1 MNRSLAR
8 LAPLAAALAL
18 AALLGA
24 CQTDTTTDEVAS
36 RNGAAPAT
44 AMTSCDFAG
53 TGATAGVEGQRIN
66 FTCGSDEAGQDVV
79 LAGDIQIEDGGWM
92 ILQAHGAMGED
103 GFEASQTA
111 MAPVEGIVL
120 EDGTACLFAGTGA
133 TFAADG
139 ERATY
144 TCGTNAEGQEVVL
157 AGEVQMGE
165 AGWTID
171 KVVVEAGDEGF
182 ETVSSEMAVIAT
194 LQVPAGG

>member
-1 MNRSLAR
+1 MDLSLAR
-8 LAPLAAALAL
+8 VAPLAAALAL
-18 AALLGA
+18 VGLLGA
-24 CQTDTTTDEVAS
+24 CQTDTTADEDPSGDAGVPTA
-36 RNGAAPAT
+36 

-53 TGATAGVEGQRIN
+53 TGATAGVDGERIN
-66 FTCGSDEAGQDVV
+66 FTCGSVEEGQDVV
-79 LAGDIQIEDGGWM
+79 LAGDIQLQDEGWM
-92 ILQAHGAMGED
+92 ILQAQGSMGED
-103 GFEASQTA
+103 GFEASETS
-111 MAPVEGIVL
+111 MVPVEGIVL
-120 EDGTACLFAGTGA
+120 ADGTACLFAGTGA

-139 ERATY
+139 ERANY

-171 KVVVEAGDEGF
+171 KAVVEAGDEGF